1 MFRKLIASV
10 TFVLFSILVYAQHP
24 FTGVYEGMHKGETI
38 KIYIDEISGSSL
50 NGRLMDA
57 SGVYKIEGS
66 VIGNEIQSASIHRA
80 SRDQK
85 MRGRFLSDRLS
96 ITFETFDEINFDQ
109 KQNTVD
115 FKKIEQ
121 SNEELRKDSVISF
134 SQWKDTTLVESK
146 PRILHE
152 HDSLLL
158 GSWESVKIHSKAKPP
173 MSATEVIVI
182 HAFFPDGSC
191 GTANSKPYRPGTKD
205 TLHIDKPVPAR
216 DSLTAWYTENG
227 MLYFVEK
234 ASPEKV
240 MYLVKYKFKEG
251 ALYFINENASVI
263 SLKRREP

>member
-121 SNEELRKDSVISF
+121 SNATDECDRSDSNTCFF
-134 SQWKDTTLVESK
+134 SGWFLWNCKQQTLSSGNK
-146 PRILHE
+146 R
-152 HDSLLL
+152 
-158 GSWESVKIHSKAKPP
+158 
-173 MSATEVIVI
+173 
-182 HAFFPDGSC
+182 
-191 GTANSKPYRPGTKD
+191 
-205 TLHIDKPVPAR
+205 HIAH
-216 DSLTAWYTENG
+216 
-227 MLYFVEK
+227 
-234 ASPEKV
+234 
-240 MYLVKYKFKEG
+240 
-251 ALYFINENASVI
+251 
-263 SLKRREP
+263 